1 MATRKPI
8 LSPDA
13 AAFVRGDAP
22 ESPSPQPPPAPAPAA
37 GVQVAVIKKA
47 PAPAAEV
54 QVAVIKKAPAPA
66 PADGEARVRF
76 TVDLP
81 RSLHKRLKLA
91 AMDQELPMTDLARQA
106 LGEWLDSRG

>member
-1 MATRKPI
+1 MPARKP
-8 LSPDA
+8 LLPADA

-22 ESPSPQPPPAPAPAA
+22 AAPAPSPAAAPAPAA
-37 GVQVAVIKKA
+37 
-47 PAPAAEV
+47 
-54 QVAVIKKAPAPA
+54 
-66 PADGEARVRF
+66 ADGEARVRF

-91 AMDQELPMTDLARQA
+91 AVDRELPMTDLARQA

>member
-1 MATRKPI
+1 
-8 LSPDA
+8 
-13 AAFVRGDAP
+13 
-22 ESPSPQPPPAPAPAA
+22 
-37 GVQVAVIKKA
+37 VAVIKKA
-47 PAPAAEV
+47 PAPAA
-54 QVAVIKKAPAPA
+54 
-66 PADGEARVRF
+66 ADGEARVRF

>member
-1 MATRKPI
+1 MPARKP
-8 LSPDA
+8 LLPADA

-22 ESPSPQPPPAPAPAA
+22 AAPAPQPPAPLPAVAP
-37 GVQVAVIKKA
+37 VPVA
-47 PAPAAEV
+47 
-54 QVAVIKKAPAPA
+54 
-66 PADGEARVRF
+66 ADGEARVRF

-91 AMDQELPMTDLARQA
+91 AMNQELPMTDLARQA